1 MAGRT
6 RKQNKP
12 YDDAFKLLAEG
23 DAEALLL
30 LLGEIKLGEP
40 VEITPLHSELRI
52 STKLPD
58 QAYKVVTAS
67 GARIVHIEAQ
77 SSYDHL
83 MPERMADYG
92 AREWMK
98 YRLPVTCYVLLLT
111 DRQLPRNPVTTGRID
126 AGDVQITVRFRLVR
140 LSQISAAQMLKTQRE
155 HLLPFVPLMQ
165 GGQKEL
171 IAGARALRKVKQE
184 SKQLELG
191 LYFSVLGGLRY
202 NPADLLDL
210 VWRESMI
217 PLRVLKESPTYE
229 FLINEG
235 KDQWKEEGKIEGL
248 SNMLRLLI
256 AKRFPKLNVKAKI
269 KRIYNPALLELI
281 SLEVVDMTDAAVST
295 KRSILKPANE
305 RPPRA
310 PAAVERKAAAHLGC
324 DVCALWAFH

>member
-1 MAGRT
+1 MATRT

-30 LLGEIKLGEP
+30 LLGEIKPGEK
-40 VEITPLHSELRI
+40 VEIIPLHSELRI

-58 QAYKVVTAS
+58 QAYKVITAA

-111 DRQLPRNPVTTGRID
+111 DRQLPRKPVTTGRIV
-126 AGDVQITVRFRLVR
+126 AGDVQITVSFRLIR

-171 IAGARALRKVKQE
+171 IASARALREVEQE

-210 VWRESMI
+210 VGRESMI
-217 PLRVLKESPTYE
+217 PLRVLRESPTYD
-229 FLINEG
+229 FFINLE
-235 KDQWKEEGKIEGL
+235 KSEAREEGKLEFA
-248 SNMLRLLI
+248 SNMLQLLV
-256 AKRFPKLNVKAKI
+256 AKRFPKVNVKAKI
-269 KRIYNPALLELI
+269 KRIHDAELLQQLG
-281 SLEVVDMTDAAVST
+281 LEVIEMNDPAVLRRRLDEAIGTQVKSQN
-295 KRSILKPANE
+295 SE
-305 RPPRA
+305 SSG
-310 PAAVERKAAAHLGC
+310 RK
-324 DVCALWAFH
+324 